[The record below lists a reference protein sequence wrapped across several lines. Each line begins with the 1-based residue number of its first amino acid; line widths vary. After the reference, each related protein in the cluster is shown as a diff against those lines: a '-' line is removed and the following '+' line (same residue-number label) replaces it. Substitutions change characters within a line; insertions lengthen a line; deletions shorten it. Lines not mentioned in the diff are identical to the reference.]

1 MKKLFRIF
9 IFFVFLW
16 KHNSFIALFHESAMY
31 IKYWKF
37 LVKTMTLHLLFMQED
52 EEFRSVPQVKPEMS
66 VWLFL
71 YEYQKRY

>member
-16 KHNSFIALFHESAMY
+16 KHNSFITLFHESAMY

-37 LVKTMTLHLLFMQED
+37 LVKIMTLHLLLMQED
-52 EEFRSVPQVKPEMS
+52 EEFRYVPDVKPEIS
-66 VWLFL
+66 VGLFL
-71 YEYQKRY
+71 YEYQKR